1 MNISSSFKK
10 IILSEFIIP
19 LTLLIIGI
27 YHGLMQVL
35 YISGTIHRDSF
46 LGLNYYQGLTLHGV
60 INAVVLTTFFGVAF
74 GNTIV
79 TFYLKKEPPKFA
91 YRTSFWLM
99 VIGTVID
106 AITMLLGNV
115 NFKNPALQSLLH
127 GKGQALYTFYAPL
140 DAGVLFYVGTAI
152 LIVGSWIA
160 FFGWIKVWFAWK
172 KENPTGKMP
181 LAVLG
186 MFVDFTLWVTCTIP
200 VAISVLV
207 ILTPW
212 SAGWVT
218 SINISLTR
226 TLFWMFGHALVY
238 FWLLPSYVM
247 FYTVLPKITN
257 SKLYSSNAARLAFML
272 FLILSIPIGVHH
284 QFSEPSISP
293 NTKLYQ
299 AILTFGVAIP
309 SFMTAFNIA
318 ATLEYAGKK
327 RGSKGLFG
335 WMFKLPYF
343 RSDNFLFG
351 YLICGLVLFI
361 FGGLTG
367 IVNASYSLNA
377 VVHNTS
383 WISGHFH
390 MTVAGPVFL
399 GILGMTLFAYAQ
411 LSGKE
416 IKFKRFATISPYVWV
431 IGIAL
436 FSHGLMAGGLMGE
449 PRRTNLGLTYT
460 NPDSPLFNRYW
471 LTTTTMAMV
480 GGIIMTFSSLLYF
493 ISFFGTVL
501 SKRKH
506 ASTIDLPVYEDL
518 HEEKKIPLL
527 LNMKPWVI
535 VMVVLIAISYIPAIT
550 QVTKYSNKATGKYN
564 VDNPVS
570 TTVID
575 STSVK

>member
-10 IILSEFIIP
+10 IILSQFIIP

-27 YHGLMQVL
+27 YHGLMQVI
-35 YISGTIHRDSF
+35 YISGTLHKDSF

-91 YRTSFWLM
+91 YKMSFWLM
-99 VIGTVID
+99 IIGTVID

-115 NFKNPALQSLLH
+115 TFKNPVLQSLLH
-127 GKGQALYTFYAPL
+127 GKGPALYTFYAPL
-140 DAGVLFYVGTAI
+140 DAGVLFYVGTSL

-172 KENPTGKMP
+172 KENPKGRMP

-186 MFVDFTLWVTCTIP
+186 MFVDFAVWFACTLP

-212 SAGWVT
+212 SAGWVKA
-218 SINISLTR
+218 INIPLTR

-238 FWLLPSYVM
+238 FWLLPAYVI
-247 FYTVLPKITN
+247 FYTVLPKISN
-257 SKLYSSNAARLAFML
+257 SKLYSSNAARLVFLL

-284 QFSEPSISP
+284 QFSDPAITP
-293 NTKLYQ
+293 GTKLYQ

-309 SFMTAFNIA
+309 SFMTAFNLA

-343 RSDNFLFG
+343 RSSNYLFG

-383 WISGHFH
+383 WVPGHFH
-390 MTVAGPVFL
+390 
-399 GILGMTLFAYAQ
+399 
-411 LSGKE
+411 
-416 IKFKRFATISPYVWV
+416 
-431 IGIAL
+431 
-436 FSHGLMAGGLMGE
+436 
-449 PRRTNLGLTYT
+449 
-460 NPDSPLFNRYW
+460 
-471 LTTTTMAMV
+471 
-480 GGIIMTFSSLLYF
+480 
-493 ISFFGTVL
+493 
-501 SKRKH
+501 
-506 ASTIDLPVYEDL
+506 
-518 HEEKKIPLL
+518 
-527 LNMKPWVI
+527 
-535 VMVVLIAISYIPAIT
+535 
-550 QVTKYSNKATGKYN
+550 
-564 VDNPVS
+564 
-570 TTVID
+570 
-575 STSVK
+575 